1 MPNMLYVVGCGPI
14 GSGETVKCRSDWY
27 RFVPV
32 IIITG
37 AIERHNST
45 ILVQDAGVTSEPGMT
60 SEVVLNK

>member
-1 MPNMLYVVGCGPI
+1 M
-14 GSGETVKCRSDWY
+14 VKCRSDWY

-32 IIITG
+32 ISITG